1 MEFLLVT
8 YRGNNCRVIVDGIS
22 GAWMTNQ
29 VLMLG
34 AGHHLVML
42 NMPAGTFAPSEQE
55 VDLYGTNPL
64 HPTEIVFT

>member
-1 MEFLLVT
+1 M
-8 YRGNNCRVIVDGIS
+8 DGIS